1 MRMTKKV
8 TTMPKWLTIKQLT
21 DKQADMFIGGEIVT
35 DEWND
40 SDTSASG
47 FRDALQSVGDVKTI
61 NLHINSPGGSVF
73 EGIAIYNM
81 LKQHQA
87 TVNVYVDGLAASIAS
102 VVAMAGNRIYMPQ
115 NAMLMIH
122 NPWTMAVGN
131 ATELRKQADDLD
143 QIAKSS
149 ITTYLSK
156 AGDKLDE
163 ETLKQMMDEETWL
176 TAEEALE
183 YGLADNVME
192 PNKMAA
198 SISDKYKARYHN
210 VPDQLIMNS
219 SEKVD
224 KRKNGLTDDQRQ
236 TLIEETL
243 NRRELVTTQLKQLQ
257 GEQ

>member
-1 MRMTKKV
+1 
-8 TTMPKWLTIKQLT
+8 
-21 DKQADMFIGGEIVT
+21 
-35 DEWND
+35 
-40 SDTSASG
+40 
-47 FRDALQSVGDVKTI
+47 
-61 NLHINSPGGSVF
+61 
-73 EGIAIYNM
+73 M

-87 TVNVYVDGLAASIAS
+87 TINVYVDGLAASIAS

-183 YGLADNVME
+183 YGLADNVMD

>member
-1 MRMTKKV
+1 
-8 TTMPKWLTIKQLT
+8 
-21 DKQADMFIGGEIVT
+21 MFIGGEIVT
-35 DEWND
+35 DEWDD

-87 TVNVYVDGLAASIAS
+87 TINVYVDGLAASIAS

-122 NPWTMAVGN
+122 NPWTMAIGN
-131 ATELRKQADDLD
+131 ATELRKQADYLD

>member
-1 MRMTKKV
+1 
-8 TTMPKWLTIKQLT
+8 
-21 DKQADMFIGGEIVT
+21 MFIGGEIVT
-35 DEWND
+35 DEWDD

-87 TVNVYVDGLAASIAS
+87 TINVYVDGLAASIAS

-131 ATELRKQADDLD
+131 ATELRKQADVLD

>member
-35 DEWND
+35 DEWDD

-87 TVNVYVDGLAASIAS
+87 TINVYVDGLAASIAS

-131 ATELRKQADDLD
+131 ATELRKQADVLD